1 MSFWLFIIV
10 ILVFPVGMTIM
21 LTMQTLE
28 DRKRRRQGLPPKKHG
43 NIKDLNIVDVYVHDL
58 DD

>member
-1 MSFWLFIIV
+1 MYFWLTV
-10 ILVFPVGMTIM
+10 ISMLAFPVGMTIM

-28 DRKRRRQGLPPKKHG
+28 DRKRRRQGLPPKPHH
-43 NIKDLNIVDVYVHDL
+43 NIKDLHIVTAIFHDT